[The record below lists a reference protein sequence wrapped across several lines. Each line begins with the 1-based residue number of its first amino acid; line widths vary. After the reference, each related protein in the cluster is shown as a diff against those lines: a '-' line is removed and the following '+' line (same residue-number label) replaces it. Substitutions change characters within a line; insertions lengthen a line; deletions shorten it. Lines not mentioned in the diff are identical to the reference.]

1 MVYNWLNI
9 NLFRAGIKDCR
20 LCGGMADHPAGL
32 CRACLADLPHN
43 AHPCPRCGAAL
54 SYVTASPCGECQRQP
69 PHFDH
74 AHIPYRY
81 APPLIP
87 FITGLKFH
95 DRLANARLLAN
106 LFLASLSTAS
116 YPLPECLIPVPL
128 HPVRLRQRGFNQAVE
143 LARPLSRQ
151 LHLPLEAHAVQRHRH
166 TRPQSEL
173 SGTTRRRN
181 LRHAFRLDTPI
192 PYDHVALI
200 DDVVTTGSTLN
211 ELAKALRQSGVKTI
225 QIWAIARA

>member
-1 MVYNWLNI
+1 MVYNWLKY
-9 NLFRAGIKDCR
+9 NLFREGFSNCR
-20 LCGGMADHPAGL
+20 LCAGPADHPGGL

-43 AHPCPRCGAAL
+43 QHPCPRCGVVLTHA
-54 SYVTASPCGECQRQP
+54 TETPCGECQRQP

-87 FITGLKFH
+87 FITGLKFQG
-95 DRLANARLLAN
+95 RLADARLLGQ
-106 LFLASLSTAS
+106 LFLASLDPAA

-128 HPVRLRQRGFNQAVE
+128 HPRRLRERGFNQALE
-143 LARPLSRQ
+143 LARPISQQ
-151 LHLPLEAHAVQRHRH
+151 LHLPLEPHVVQRRLH

-173 SGTTRRRN
+173 SGVTRRRN
-181 LRHAFRLDTPI
+181 LRYAFQLAAPI
-192 PYDHVALI
+192 PYRHVALI

-211 ELAKALRQSGVKTI
+211 ELAKELRQTGVKTI

>member
-1 MVYNWLNI
+1 MVYNWLRS
-9 NLFRAGIKDCR
+9 NLLPLRFSHCR
-20 LCGGMADHPAGL
+20 LCAGLADQPGSL
-32 CRACLADLPHN
+32 CRACLADMPHN
-43 AHPCPRCGAAL
+43 HHPCPRCGAVL
-54 SYVTASPCGECQRQP
+54 SQSTTTPCGECQRQP

-87 FITGLKFH
+87 FITSLKFH
-95 DRLANARLLAN
+95 GRLADARLLGN
-106 LFLASLSTAS
+106 LFLASLATAS

-128 HPVRLRQRGFNQAVE
+128 HPIRLRERGFNQAVE
-143 LARPLSRQ
+143 LARPLSKK
-151 LHLPLEAHAVQRHRH
+151 LHLPLEAHALQRCRH

-173 SGTTRRRN
+173 SGATRRRN
-181 LRHAFRLDTPI
+181 LRHAFRPDAPL
-192 PYDHVALI
+192 PYQHVALI

-211 ELAKALRQSGVKTI
+211 ELARVLRQSGVKTI